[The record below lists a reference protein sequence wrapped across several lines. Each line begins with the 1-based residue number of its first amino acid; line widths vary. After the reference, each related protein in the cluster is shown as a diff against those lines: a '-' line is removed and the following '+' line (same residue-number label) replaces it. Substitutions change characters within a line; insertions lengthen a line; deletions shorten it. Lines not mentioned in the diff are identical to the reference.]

1 MCLFI
6 ICQGVKVCLRQKCEM
21 CVQCECVQCVSVSVV
36 RSVGGETVCGLN
48 RSNRKR
54 EKQHR
59 SLAATGL
66 IEKEKNNTAHSRPR
80 KAAIVHPDAAEL
92 VALAA
97 AASKAAALRA
107 VGLLRGVLP
116 LVGLRDDRGGVRFS
130 GERA

>member
-1 MCLFI
+1 MCES
-6 ICQGVKVCLRQKCEM
+6 VC
-21 CVQCECVQCVSVSVV
+21 
-36 RSVGGETVCGLN
+36 VCGAISWRRDCAGL
-48 RSNRKR
+48 
-54 EKQHR
+54 
-59 SLAATGL
+59 TGL
-66 IEKEKNNTAHSRPR
+66 IEKRNAAEPRQRRRHSRPR

>member
-21 CVQCECVQCVSVSVV
+21 CSVQCECVQCECD
-36 RSVGGETVCGLN
+36 RSDQLERRDRAGL
-48 RSNRKR
+48 
-54 EKQHR
+54 
-59 SLAATGL
+59 TGL